1 MLHLQDGPGLLKKK
15 KKRRLDEVC
24 VELHPQ
30 YTKNVIQSFIAQGG
44 LLGCTEKGR
53 HVTVAVLSYQ
63 PCTIHSSAPSPITP
77 QAWSR

>member
-1 MLHLQDGPGLLKKK
+1 MLNLQDGLGPLKKK

-44 LLGCTEKGR
+44 LLGCAEKGR
-53 HVTVAVLSYQ
+53 RVTETVLLCQ
-63 PCTIHSSAPSPITP
+63 PCSIHPTATSRIAP

>member
-1 MLHLQDGPGLLKKK
+1 MICWWGLMVEGEGDVSCEWQSLRPFMLHLQDGPGPLKKK

-44 LLGCTEKGR
+44 LRGCTEKGGG
-53 HVTVAVLSYQ
+53 A
-63 PCTIHSSAPSPITP
+63 
-77 QAWSR
+77 